1 MLEFLALSGAKEWK
15 NVTVFRAC
23 QGAWGVS
30 QFTVIKQFL
39 VDFDPSEMRK
49 QYGTFT
55 M

>member
-1 MLEFLALSGAKEWK
+1 MLSFLALSGAKEWR
-15 NVTVFRAC
+15 NVTVFPAC
-23 QGAWGVS
+23 RGAGGVS

-39 VDFDPSEMRK
+39 VDFVSSEMRK